1 MSDPLHLLRSY
12 DIDALLDEVA
22 GADPQSYLHRCL
34 AEGVAAPRLS
44 WQRVQ
49 QLAACAILIDAV
61 ATAHDYDF
69 LEHELIADWREHR
82 AADFRAL
89 KSLAARALQA
99 ALRQTASVPDADAL
113 AELRE
118 LEQRLAA
125 AG

>member
-1 MSDPLHLLRSY
+1 VAESLHLLRSY

-22 GADPQSYLHRCL
+22 GADPPAYLRRCL
-34 AEGVAAPRLS
+34 AEGIAAPRLT
-44 WQRVQ
+44 WVRVQ

-61 ATAHDYDF
+61 AASHDYDF
-69 LEHELIADWREHR
+69 LEHELIADWREHH
-82 AADFRAL
+82 AADFRGL

-99 ALRQTASVPDADAL
+99 ALRQAASVADADAMT
-113 AELRE
+113 ELRN